1 MSSSNNTGGAS
12 RGSWLKYANINCPCR
27 LVADIKVSLSVQN
40 PGRLYYAC
48 QEKKCKWLGWCEPV
62 EDDVYGNNRVPNNDT
77 YGDARI
83 ANLEGELKNL
93 DNLVDGLKE
102 GIQEEFAT
110 VKFELDNAIIVVNKN
125 VEDEVLNLRT
135 ELKAMKYNVDEE
147 VLSLKTDLKALKR
160 LMFGFLFVMAVILIC
175 KF

>member
-1 MSSSNNTGGAS
+1 MHVRKKNANGWVGVNQ
-12 RGSWLKYANINCPCR
+12 LKMMCMATTEYQIM
-27 LVADIKVSLSVQN
+27 I
-40 PGRLYYAC
+40 
-48 QEKKCKWLGWCEPV
+48 
-62 EDDVYGNNRVPNNDT
+62 
-77 YGDARI
+77 DARI

>member
-1 MSSSNNTGGAS
+1 
-12 RGSWLKYANINCPCR
+12 
-27 LVADIKVSLSVQN
+27 
-40 PGRLYYAC
+40 
-48 QEKKCKWLGWCEPV
+48 LGWCEPV

>member
-1 MSSSNNTGGAS
+1 M
-12 RGSWLKYANINCPCR
+12 I
-27 LVADIKVSLSVQN
+27 
-40 PGRLYYAC
+40 
-48 QEKKCKWLGWCEPV
+48 
-62 EDDVYGNNRVPNNDT
+62 
-77 YGDARI
+77 DARI

>member
-1 MSSSNNTGGAS
+1 
-12 RGSWLKYANINCPCR
+12 
-27 LVADIKVSLSVQN
+27 
-40 PGRLYYAC
+40 
-48 QEKKCKWLGWCEPV
+48 LGWCEPV
-62 EDDVYGNNRVPNNDT
+62 EDDAYDNNKVPNNDT

-83 ANLEGELKNL
+83 ANLEGALKNL